1 MKKVI
6 ILLFFAALTLA
17 GTSQGFFRP
26 VDKNMFVNSKTG
38 LRTLEITQKWEFRPA
53 ITITAIQ
60 LNWNKLTKQFDASAF
75 NQAGLGAG
83 FTHFVELPD
92 GTPFANYG
100 INAILLLGVQEA
112 EPGISF
118 AVTGSFLQ
126 YVNIGGLYNFSNK
139 AFGILTGVNL
149 KF

>member
-1 MKKVI
+1 MKKLI
-6 ILLFFAALTLA
+6 IISFLACLTLA
-17 GTSQGFFRP
+17 GMSQGFFRP
-26 VDKNMFVNSKTG
+26 VNRNMFANTKTG
-38 LRTLEITQKWEFRPA
+38 LRTLEITQKWEIRPA
-53 ITITAIQ
+53 ITITAVQ

-126 YVNIGGLYNFSNK
+126 YVNIGGLYNLTTKS
-139 AFGILTGVNL
+139 FGILTGVNL